1 MTKKCIG
8 CGALFQ
14 SDDPNKEG
22 YVDSCML
29 KKALICRRCFRIKNY
44 GDYQIINK
52 SESDYRKIF
61 DEVKKEKKLVLYLCD
76 ILNIDN
82 DISELKGF
90 NGSVIL
96 VITKVDL
103 LPKSVKEKKLCD
115 YIKKNYDLNVLNV
128 IFISSNKNYNIDL
141 LMKTILKNKVG
152 NEIYLVGNTNAGKS
166 SLINCLIKSYSDG
179 ESFVTTSIIP
189 ATTIDVIK
197 IKLNDDITLIDTP
210 GIIRKDNFLYNE
222 KVNVIKEISPKSE
235 IKPRT
240 YQMKPNQSIIIGNY
254 ARIDYLSDQKNSF
267 TIYLSNAIKVRRINV
282 NTSDYLKNLKVSNFN
297 TKPRNDIVISGL
309 CFCKITCAAKLK
321 VYTKEKVSVYKR
333 DNLI

>member
-1 MTKKCIG
+1 MTKKCAG

-14 SDDPNKEG
+14 TDDPNKEG
-22 YVDSCML
+22 YVTEDML

-44 GDYQIINK
+44 GDYQLISKNVN
-52 SESDYRKIF
+52 DYKKIF
-61 DEVKKEKKLVLYLCD
+61 NEVKKEKRLVLYLCD
-76 ILNIDN
+76 ILNIDD

-90 NGSVIL
+90 DGPVIL
-96 VITKVDL
+96 VITKMDL
-103 LPKSVKEKKLCD
+103 LPKSVKEKKLYA
-115 YIKKNYDLNVLNV
+115 YIKNKYNVNV
-128 IFISSNKNYNIDL
+128 IDVIFVSSNKNKNVDL
-141 LMKTILKNKVG
+141 LMNLIIKNKIGKEV
-152 NEIYLVGNTNAGKS
+152 YLVGNTNVGKS
-166 SLINCLIKSYSDG
+166 SLINSLIKSYSSNN
-179 ESFVTTSIIP
+179 SFVTTSIIP

-222 KVNVIKEISPKSE
+222 KVNVIKEISPKAE

>member
-1 MTKKCIG
+1 M
-8 CGALFQ
+8 
-14 SDDPNKEG
+14 
-22 YVDSCML
+22 
-29 KKALICRRCFRIKNY
+29 
-44 GDYQIINK
+44 
-52 SESDYRKIF
+52 
-61 DEVKKEKKLVLYLCD
+61 
-76 ILNIDN
+76 
-82 DISELKGF
+82 
-90 NGSVIL
+90 
-96 VITKVDL
+96 

-222 KVNVIKEISPKSE
+222 KVNVIKEISPKAE

-321 VYTKEKVSVYKR
+321 VYTEEKVSVYKR